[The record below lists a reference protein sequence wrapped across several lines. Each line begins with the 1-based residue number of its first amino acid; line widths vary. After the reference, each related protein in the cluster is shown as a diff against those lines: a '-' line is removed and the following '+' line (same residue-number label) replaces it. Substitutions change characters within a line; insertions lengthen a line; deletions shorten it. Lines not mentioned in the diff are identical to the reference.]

1 MSADLFVRSRSLVM
15 EPRPGSP
22 WAGEMVLNPGLI
34 QDPATGQVLM
44 LFRATG
50 PYPQKRLPGKPL
62 PYPIFLGFA
71 RSADLGRTWHIDW
84 ERPALAPALA
94 YRQEDLYLTNRDG
107 QRVVNYA
114 NGCIEDPRLFW
125 LEGRCYLIAA
135 TRLMPP
141 GPYWEHDDPVQC
153 SPEWIHDARQP
164 FGRAA
169 RENVTNNVLY
179 EVSLDHLLRGEYEQA
194 FHYVAHLTNPEYGE
208 NRDVMLFPEKLP
220 VRSQPRYLC
229 LHRPFAPLNY
239 PAVQQPLKPSILLCS
254 AERFEDLWREE
265 EQTVLASPRFPWER
279 DRIGAS
285 APPLRISE
293 REWLLCYHGKQDAE
307 IGYTQS
313 FMILEDTP
321 DGFPR
326 ITHRCPER
334 LLLPKEPW
342 EQPHKFKT
350 PCIFI
355 TGLIR
360 LGGELLAS
368 YGAADERVGVARL
381 DLAGLVDFVRRFKA
395 DGTKV

>member
-1 MSADLFVRSRSLVM
+1 MNDFPFILSRTLVM
-15 EPRPGSP
+15 EPQLGSA
-22 WAGEMVLNPGLI
+22 WAGEMVLNPGLA
-34 QDPATGQVLM
+34 QDPKTGNVIM

-62 PYPIFLGFA
+62 PFPIFLGFA
-71 RSADLGRTWHIDW
+71 GSDDQGRTWQIDW
-84 ERPALAPALA
+84 ERPALAPALS
-94 YRQEDLYLTNRDG
+94 YRQEELYLTNREG
-107 QRVVNYA
+107 KQVVNYA

-153 SPEWIHDARQP
+153 SPEWILAPDQP

-179 EVSLDHLLRGEYEQA
+179 EVDLDALTRREYERA
-194 FHYVAHLTNPEYGE
+194 FRYVIHLTNPEYGE
-208 NRDVMLFPEKLP
+208 NRDVVLFPEKMQI
-220 VRSQPRYLC
+220 RGQTRYVC
-229 LHRPFAPLNY
+229 LHRPFTPQAY
-239 PAVQQPLKPSILLCS
+239 PAVGRPLKPSILLCS
-254 AERFEDLWREE
+254 AERFEHFWREE
-265 EQTVLASPRFPWER
+265 NQTVFASPVFPWEG

-285 APPLRISE
+285 TPPLRISD

-307 IGYTQS
+307 VGYTQS
-313 FMILEDTP
+313 FMILEDVP
-321 DGFPR
+321 DSTPR
-326 ITHRCPER
+326 ITHRCSER
-334 LLLPKEPW
+334 LLVARESW

-360 LGGELLAS
+360 LGGELLIS
-368 YGAADERVGVARL
+368 YGAADERVGVMRL
-381 DLAGLVDFVRRFKA
+381 DLAGLVDHVRRFTAEGVKQ
-395 DGTKV
+395 